1 MKKFLKCAAAAL
13 ALAAVGLAT
22 NAKAQ
27 VSVLAEI
34 HRTGTSTTGTYTF
47 TSIPSNT
54 STDLIN
60 GKTAT
65 IVSGTRNGAG
75 ATVAALT
82 NGVGATN
89 ADQPSANFFAGGNGN
104 CRLLFDIGSDQFVGK
119 INTYSWHTGDRSP
132 QVYTVYGAPD
142 GTSIAT
148 ANLNANPPTGFTLI
162 ASVDTTATGTT
173 PLSAASEAHGNGGQH
188 GVTISGINATY
199 RYIIFDTV
207 QKAGQTATFYSEL
220 DVVSGPP
227 PPPAA
232 PTALTGTAPYAGVI
246 LTWTASAKTDY
257 YNVYRSLTS
266 GSGYTKIG
274 TTATTTYNDS
284 AVAANTTYYYVVT
297 AVNSSGESPNS
308 NEFSITP
315 ATAAVVGTGD
325 GLTGR
330 YYNGDDVNFTPLAT
344 TPILTQVD
352 PVINFNA
359 NGNAAGYNAVP
370 FDAGVPNINF
380 TARWSGQFLSPI
392 TGPVTFTTIADD
404 GVRLYVSD
412 TTTPVI
418 NDALFQGPTT
428 TNSAPIN
435 MVAGQK
441 YTIIM
446 DYFQGGGGDTA
457 QLLYSYPGLNLS
469 IIPQTQLYSTIAIAP
484 ATPTNLT
491 AYSGVD
497 GASVILNWT
506 EPNNGSPTATF
517 NVLRGATAGGPY
529 TTLATGVTGTTYTDS
544 TTTIGSTYYYVVTAT
559 NTYGASANSNEA
571 SVTPAAPTEVIHYDF
586 ENGPSG
592 VDPDPITD
600 ITGHSNTG
608 YALGGDQGFTTD
620 AAHGKYGGIVTSAAN
635 TQYLSLPSN
644 FDFGNQFTFF
654 VNTKLPTVNGITT
667 IFSSHAVNGYGGWSL
682 YVNDNGNTSKDIVVE
697 TNTGGTTANVQVK
710 ATSAPNVFP
719 SSDGFYH
726 AVAAVVNRTAG
737 LVDVYIDGT
746 KVISAG
752 VIGTT
757 WPTAS
762 TQELLGVFPPTTV
775 GGTNEYFR
783 IAGAEFDDVRV
794 FNGLLNASEI
804 AALNVFTA
812 TVTGSV
818 TLEGVNDLSAVSP
831 FAPLGTFHVS
841 FRDATTGTVVKAAD
855 IALTT
860 TAGSGAGTFSVSGVP
875 AGTYNVV
882 IKGGKNLAVLVPNV
896 VISGSAGTIP
906 VVNLPAGDSNGD
918 NSVDSTDFG
927 TLIGAFNSDS
937 AISGSGYDPTVD
949 FNFDGLV
956 DSTDF
961 GLLIGEFNNT
971 GAI

>member
-13 ALAAVGLAT
+13 ALAAMGFVT
-22 NAKAQ
+22 NANAQ

-34 HRTGTSTTGTYTF
+34 HRTGTSTTGTYVF

-89 ADQPSANFFAGGNGN
+89 ADQPSTNFFANGN
-104 CRLLFDIGSDQFVGK
+104 CRLAFDIGSGQLVAK
-119 INTYSWHTGDRSP
+119 INTYSWHKTDSTGDRAP

-142 GTSIAT
+142 GVT
-148 ANLNANPPTGFTLI
+148 PDYTGLTNFTLI

-199 RYIIFDTV
+199 RYIVFDTI
-207 QKAGQTATFYSEL
+207 QKSGQSPTFYSEM

-257 YNVYRSLTS
+257 YNVYRSLTT
-266 GSGYTKIG
+266 GTGYTKIG
-274 TTATTTYNDS
+274 TSATTTFNDS
-284 AVAANTTYYYVVT
+284 NIAANTTYYYVVT
-297 AVNSSGESPNS
+297 AVNTSGESPYS

-315 ATAAVVGTGD
+315 ANAAVIGTGD
-325 GLTGR
+325 GLTGH

-370 FDAGVPNINF
+370 FDTGVPNINF

-428 TNSAPIN
+428 TSSAPIN

-457 QLLYSYPGLNLS
+457 QLLYSYPGLTLA
-469 IIPQTQLYSTIAIAP
+469 IIPQTQLFSTIAIAP

-491 AYSGVD
+491 AYAGVE
-497 GASVILNWT
+497 GASVVLSWT
-506 EPNNGSPTATF
+506 EPSNGSPTATF
-517 NVLRGATAGGPY
+517 NVLRSSTTGGPY
-529 TTLATGVTGTTYTDS
+529 TTIATGVTGTTYTDS
-544 TTTIGSTYYYVVTAT
+544 TTTVGSTYFYVVTAT
-559 NTYGASANSNEA
+559 NTYGTSGNSNEA
-571 SVTPAAPTEVIHYDF
+571 TVTPTAPTEVLHYDF

-600 ITGHSNTG
+600 ITGHMNTG
-608 YALGGDQGFTTD
+608 FAIGGDQGFTTD
-620 AAHGKYGGIVTSAAN
+620 AAHGKYGGIITSAAN

-644 FDFGNQFTFF
+644 FDFSSQFTFF
-654 VNTKLPTVNGITT
+654 CNTKLPATTGITT

-682 YVNDNGNTSKDIVVE
+682 YVNDNGTTLHDLVLE
-697 TNTGGTTANVQVK
+697 TNTGGTTNNVQVK
-710 ATSAPNVFP
+710 ATSAANVFP
-719 SSDGFYH
+719 EGDGLYH
-726 AVAAVVNRTAG
+726 AVAAVVNKTAG
-737 LVDVYIDGT
+737 LVDVYFDGT

-762 TQELLGVFPPTTV
+762 VQELLGVFPPPTA
-775 GGTNEYFR
+775 GGTGEYFR
-783 IAGAEFDDVRV
+783 IVGAEFDDVRV
-794 FNGLLNASEI
+794 FSGLLNGADV
-804 AALNVFTA
+804 AALNVFSA

-818 TLEGVNDLSAVSP
+818 SLEGVPSLSSISP

-841 FRDATTGTVVKAAD
+841 FRSASTGAVVTAAD
-855 IALTT
+855 VTLTT
-860 TAGSGAGTFSVSGVP
+860 TAGSGVGTFSVSGVP
-875 AGTYNVV
+875 FGTYNVV
-882 IKGGKNLAVLVPNV
+882 IKGSKNLAVLSPGV
-896 VISGSAGTIP
+896 VVSASGGTIP
-906 VVNLPAGDSNGD
+906 AVTLPTGDSNND
-918 NSVDSTDFG
+918 NFVDSSDFG
-927 TLIGAFNSDS
+927 TLIGAFNTDGS
-937 AISGSGYDPTVD
+937 IPNSGYDPTVD

-956 DSTDF
+956 DSSDF
-961 GLLIGEFNNT
+961 GLLIGEFNSA